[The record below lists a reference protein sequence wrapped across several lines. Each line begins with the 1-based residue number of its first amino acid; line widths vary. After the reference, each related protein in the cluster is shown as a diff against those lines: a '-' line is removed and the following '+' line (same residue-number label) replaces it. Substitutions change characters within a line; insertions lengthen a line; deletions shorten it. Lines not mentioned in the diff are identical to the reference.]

1 MQTLAPWQTAG
12 VAAGAA
18 MLVNNLPAA
27 MLLAS
32 GFPAHPR
39 ALLVGLNLGPNL
51 ALSGSLS
58 ALLWMRVAR
67 ATGAQPSAVTYSRLG
82 LLVVPTSIAAALV
95 ALMLVSPHG
104 HI

>member
-1 MQTLAPWQTAG
+1 MSTRKRHSPQR
-12 VAAGAA
+12 
-18 MLVNNLPAA
+18 MPA
-27 MLLAS
+27 
-32 GFPAHPR
+32 F
-39 ALLVGLNLGPNL
+39 
-51 ALSGSLS
+51 
-58 ALLWMRVAR
+58 WMRVAR